1 MPRKTDPVT
10 IRELLR
16 QGRTALADRSDSARL
31 DAEILLEHVLEA
43 PRMAFYT
50 RDDDPVATGAGE
62 HFLQLVEQR
71 RRGRP
76 VAQLVGRRE
85 FWSIT
90 LEVTTDTLIPRPET
104 ELLVERTLV
113 RIPPQTTT
121 TVLELGTGCGAIAL
135 AIATERPAAV
145 LTATDISEAAIE
157 VAQGNA
163 QRLNLGEICW
173 RTGPWFEPVRGTRF
187 DIILSNPPYIATESN
202 GCPDPAAVHEPS
214 IALFAGPDGLD
225 EIRLIIGQAN
235 AHLRAGGWL
244 LLEHAADQAEVVRP
258 LLAERGFGSIATYR
272 DLSGNQRVTEACWN
286 QNAMGSINCGMQDSD
301 D

>member
-16 QGRTALADRSDSARL
+16 QGRTALADHSESARL

-43 PRMAFYT
+43 PRVAFYT
-50 RDDDPVATGAGE
+50 RDADPVATGAGE

-85 FWSIT
+85 FWSMMLT
-90 LEVTTDTLIPRPET
+90 VTTDTLIPRPET
-104 ELLVERTLV
+104 ELLVERALI
-113 RIPPQTTT
+113 RIPPQTTAS
-121 TVLELGTGCGAIAL
+121 VFELGTGCGAIAL
-135 AIATERPAAV
+135 AIAAERPAAAV
-145 LTATDISEAAIE
+145 TATDISEAAIE

-163 QRLNLGEICW
+163 QRLNMGKICW
-173 RTGPWFEPVRGTRF
+173 HTGPWFEPVRGTRF
-187 DIILSNPPYIATESN
+187 DIVLSNPPYVATEPN
-202 GCPDPAAVHEPS
+202 ACPDPAAAHEPA

-225 EIRLIIGQAN
+225 AIRLIIGQAD

-244 LLEHAADQAEVVRP
+244 LLEHAADQAELVRS
-258 LLAERGFGSIATYR
+258 LLAERGFGSITTIR
-272 DLSGNQRVTEACWN
+272 DLSGHQRVTEACWN
-286 QNAMGSINCGMQDSD
+286 QDASGSFNRGMQDSD
-301 D
+301 E

>member
-43 PRMAFYT
+43 PRVAFYT
-50 RDDDPVATGAGE
+50 RDADPVTAGAGE
-62 HFLQLVEQR
+62 HFSQLFEQR
-71 RRGRP
+71 RQGRP

-85 FWSIT
+85 FWSMT
-90 LEVTTDTLIPRPET
+90 LTVTADTLIPRPET
-104 ELLVERTLV
+104 ELLVERGLV

-121 TVLELGTGCGAIAL
+121 SVFELGTGCGAIAL
-135 AIATERPAAV
+135 AIAAERPAAAV
-145 LTATDISEAAIE
+145 TATDISEAAIK

-163 QRLNLGEICW
+163 QRLNMGEICW

-187 DIILSNPPYIATESN
+187 DIILSNPPYVATETN
-202 GCPDPAAVHEPS
+202 GYPDPAAVHEPS

-225 EIRLIIGQAN
+225 AIRLITGRAD
-235 AHLRAGGWL
+235 AHLQAGGWL
-244 LLEHAADQAEVVRP
+244 LLEHATDQAEVVRS

-272 DLSGNQRVTEACWN
+272 DLSGHQRVTEACWN
-286 QNAMGSINCGMQDSD
+286 QDTTGSIN
-301 D
+301 

>member
-43 PRMAFYT
+43 PRVAFYT
-50 RDDDPVATGAGE
+50 RDADPVAASAGE

-71 RRGRP
+71 RQGRP

-85 FWSIT
+85 FWSMT
-90 LEVTTDTLIPRPET
+90 LTVTADTLIPRPET
-104 ELLVERTLV
+104 ELLVERGLV

-121 TVLELGTGCGAIAL
+121 SVFELGTGCGAIAL
-135 AIATERPAAV
+135 AIAAERPAAAV
-145 LTATDISEAAIE
+145 TATDISEAAIE

-163 QRLNLGEICW
+163 QRLNMGEICW

-187 DIILSNPPYIATESN
+187 DIILSNPPYVATETN
-202 GCPDPAAVHEPS
+202 GYPDPAAVHEPS

-225 EIRLIIGQAN
+225 AIRLIIGRAD
-235 AHLRAGGWL
+235 AHLRADGWL
-244 LLEHAADQAEVVRP
+244 LLEHATDQAEVVRS

-272 DLSGNQRVTEACWN
+272 DLSGHQRVTEACWN
-286 QNAMGSINCGMQDSD
+286 QDATGSIN
-301 D
+301 

>member
-43 PRMAFYT
+43 PRVAFYT
-50 RDDDPVATGAGE
+50 RDADPVAASAGE

-71 RRGRP
+71 RQGRP

-85 FWSIT
+85 FWSMT
-90 LEVTTDTLIPRPET
+90 LTVTADTLIPRPET
-104 ELLVERTLV
+104 ELLVERGLV

-121 TVLELGTGCGAIAL
+121 SVFELGTGCGAIAL
-135 AIATERPAAV
+135 AIAAERPAAAV
-145 LTATDISEAAIE
+145 TATDISEAAIE

-163 QRLNLGEICW
+163 QRLNMGEICW

-187 DIILSNPPYIATESN
+187 DIILSNPPYVATETN
-202 GCPDPAAVHEPS
+202 GYPDPAAVHEPS

-225 EIRLIIGQAN
+225 AIRLIIGRAD
-235 AHLRAGGWL
+235 AHLRADGWL
-244 LLEHAADQAEVVRP
+244 LLEHATDQAEVVRS

-272 DLSGNQRVTEACWN
+272 DLSGHQRVTEACWN
-286 QNAMGSINCGMQDSD
+286 QDTTGAIN
-301 D
+301 